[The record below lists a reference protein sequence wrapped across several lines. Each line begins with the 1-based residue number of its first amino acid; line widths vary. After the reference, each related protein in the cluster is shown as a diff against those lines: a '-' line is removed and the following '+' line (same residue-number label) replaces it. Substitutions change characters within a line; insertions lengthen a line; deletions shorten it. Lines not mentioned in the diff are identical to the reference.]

1 MFLEGLQIPSA
12 RVILLLMSNFS
23 TRLDV
28 PDGIEGA
35 KLWVR
40 GIRLGVV
47 IVLVVVMVVGL
58 SASRCRVVCCALSGL
73 ASSLVH
79 DTWF

>member
-58 SASRCRVVCCALSGL
+58 SASRCRVVC
-73 ASSLVH
+73 
-79 DTWF
+79 

>member
-28 PDGIEGA
+28 RNGIEGA
-35 KLWVR
+35 KLCVR

-58 SASRCRVVCCALSGL
+58 SASRCRVVC
-73 ASSLVH
+73 
-79 DTWF
+79 